1 MNAHPILLQMKYAR
15 IVELFA
21 KETNITLDEA
31 LNLFYHS
38 QLYRLVSEGVS
49 DMHCMSDEYLVTE
62 LKNELRKK

>member
-15 IVELFA
+15 IVELFT
-21 KETNITLDEA
+21 KETKITLDEA